1 MKNDH
6 LDADRAKSELLDAI
20 LPHVPFDGW
29 AKPAFDMA
37 VSDSGIDPGVAKILC
52 PRGALDLAVE
62 YHRRGDRAMVSALK
76 TADLSAMQFR
86 DRVAFALRARLEAVD
101 PELVRRGAA
110 TFALPQNAAT
120 GTRLVWDTCDL
131 IWTTLGDSSTDY
143 NWYTKRM
150 TLTGVYSASVLY
162 WMGDESEDH
171 AETWAFIDRRIEDV
185 MQFEKV
191 KGSVM
196 KLPFVKTMLSGIRA
210 PQGCEDLPGKTAAP
224 QDKD

>member
-6 LDADRAKSELLDAI
+6 LDVDRAKAELLEAI

-37 VSDSGIDPGVAKILC
+37 VSDSGMDAGVAKLIC
-52 PRGALDLAVE
+52 PRGAMDLAVE
-62 YHRRGDRAMVSALK
+62 YHRQGDRAMVKALQE
-76 TADLSAMQFR
+76 ADLGEMKFR
-86 DRVAFALRARLEAVD
+86 EKVAFALRARLEAVD

-110 TFALPQNAAT
+110 LFALPQNAAT
-120 GTRLVWDTCDL
+120 GTKLVWNTCDL
-131 IWTTLGDSSTDY
+131 IWTALGDSSTDY

-150 TLTGVYSASVLY
+150 TLTGVYSASVLF

-171 AETWAFIDRRIEDV
+171 AETWAFIDHRIGDV

-196 KLPFVKTMLSGIRA
+196 KLPFLKTMLSGIRA
-210 PQGCEDLPGKTAAP
+210 PKGCDDLPGRTERTNE
-224 QDKD
+224 

>member
-6 LDADRAKSELLDAI
+6 LDVDRAKAELLEAI

-37 VSDSGIDPGVAKILC
+37 VSDSGMDAGVAKLIC
-52 PRGALDLAVE
+52 PRGAMDLAVE
-62 YHRRGDRAMVSALK
+62 YHRQGDRAMVKALEE
-76 TADLSAMQFR
+76 ADLGEMKFR
-86 DRVAFALRARLEAVD
+86 EKVAFALRARLEAVD

-110 TFALPQNAAT
+110 LFALPQNAAT
-120 GTRLVWDTCDL
+120 GTKLVWNTCDL
-131 IWTTLGDSSTDY
+131 IWTALGDSSTDY

-150 TLTGVYSASVLY
+150 TLTSVYSASVLF

-171 AETWAFIDRRIEDV
+171 AETWAFIDHRIGDV

-196 KLPFVKTMLSGIRA
+196 KLPFLKTMLSGIRA
-210 PQGCEDLPGKTAAP
+210 PKGCDDLPGRTERTNE
-224 QDKD
+224 

>member
-6 LDADRAKSELLDAI
+6 LDVDRAKAELLEAI

-37 VSDSGIDPGVAKILC
+37 VSDSGIDAGVAKLIC
-52 PRGALDLAVE
+52 PRGAMDLAVE
-62 YHRRGDRAMVSALK
+62 YHRQGDRAMVKALEE
-76 TADLSAMQFR
+76 ADLGEMKFR
-86 DRVAFALRARLEAVD
+86 EKVAFALRARLEAVD

-110 TFALPQNAAT
+110 LFALPQNAAT
-120 GTRLVWDTCDL
+120 GTKLVWNTCDL
-131 IWTTLGDSSTDY
+131 IWTALGDSSTDY

-150 TLTGVYSASVLY
+150 TLTGVYSASVLF

-171 AETWAFIDRRIEDV
+171 AETWAFIDHRIGDV

-196 KLPFVKTMLSGIRA
+196 KLPFLKTMLSGIRA
-210 PQGCEDLPGKTAAP
+210 PKGCDDLPGRTERTNE
-224 QDKD
+224 

>member
-6 LDADRAKSELLDAI
+6 LDVDRAKAELLEAI

-37 VSDSGIDPGVAKILC
+37 VSDSGMDAGVAKLIC

-62 YHRRGDRAMVSALK
+62 YHRQGDRAMVKALEE
-76 TADLSAMQFR
+76 ADLGAMKFR
-86 DRVAFALRARLEAVD
+86 EKVAFALRARLEAVD

-110 TFALPQNAAT
+110 LFALPQNAAT
-120 GTRLVWDTCDL
+120 GTKLVWDTCDL
-131 IWTTLGDSSTDY
+131 IWTTLGDTSEDY

-150 TLTGVYSASVLY
+150 TLTGVYSASVLF

-171 AETWAFIDRRIEDV
+171 AETWAFIDHRIGDV

-196 KLPFVKTMLSGIRA
+196 KLPFLKTMLSGIRA
-210 PQGCEDLPGKTAAP
+210 PKGCDDLPGRTERTSE
-224 QDKD
+224 